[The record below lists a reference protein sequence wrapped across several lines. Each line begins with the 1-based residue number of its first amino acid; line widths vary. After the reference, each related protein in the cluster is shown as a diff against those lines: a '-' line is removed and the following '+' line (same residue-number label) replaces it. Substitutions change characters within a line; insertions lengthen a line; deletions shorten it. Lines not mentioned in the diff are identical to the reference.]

1 MIKVKKFIL
10 EAIDILGQVGSVSNF
25 RDVTKALRTNFGIF
39 LASKHRNTY
48 PHLEV
53 FYH

>member
-1 MIKVKKFIL
+1 MIKVNRFIL
-10 EAIDILGQVGSVSNF
+10 EAIDILGQGGSVSNF
-25 RDVTKALRTNFGIF
+25 RDVTEALKTNFGIF

-48 PHLEV
+48 PHLEA